1 MNVPQR
7 TPREASTAARPAV
20 VVIGIG
26 DNGADS
32 LSREAL
38 RRVSEAEVLAG
49 GERHLEFFA
58 DHPAEKWPIRD
69 NLKEFAARLQAEKRR
84 VVVLASGDPL
94 FHGIAGYLANKIG
107 RDRMEVLPNLSSMQ
121 LAFARLKESWH
132 DAALLS
138 CHAKPIEDIV
148 DVVRDAKKV
157 GLFTDNENTPAR
169 IARELLKAGIG
180 GFTAHV
186 CENLGGSDERIS
198 AWDLAELVDRS
209 FDPLNVLVL
218 IKRAEAPVIEKRD
231 WTIGIPE
238 EAFYQRQPLK
248 GLITKTEV
256 RVLSLAKM
264 RIRPGNIVWDIG
276 AGSGSVAIE
285 AGLLGAR
292 VWAVEKNKED
302 CDIIRRNIEKFGTD
316 GVTVVP
322 GIAPAALA
330 DLPAPDAVFIGGT
343 GGDMTEILRVCRERM
358 TAGGRL
364 VINVATLENLAQ
376 ADCHDVTMVQI
387 SRTRPIL
394 NLHRFEA
401 LNPVFVAVWEKS

>member
-1 MNVPQR
+1 MN
-7 TPREASTAARPAV
+7 STATTQATTDRAQPPV

-26 DNGADS
+26 DNGVDS
-32 LSREAL
+32 LSQGAL
-38 RRVSEAEVLAG
+38 RRIDDAEVLAG
-49 GERHLEFFA
+49 GERHLAFFA
-58 DHPAEKWPIRD
+58 DHPAEKLTIRD
-69 NLKEFAARLQAEKRR
+69 NLKELAARLQAETRR

-94 FHGIAGYLANKIG
+94 FHGIAGYLTNKVG
-107 RDRMEVLPNLSSMQ
+107 RERLEVLPNLSSMQ

-138 CHAKPIEDIV
+138 CHAKPVEDII

-169 IARELLKAGIG
+169 IARELLKAGVS
-180 GFTAHV
+180 GFTAYV
-186 CENLGGSDERIS
+186 CENLGGADERVS
-198 AWDLAELVDRS
+198 ACDLGELVERS

-218 IKRAEAPVIEKRD
+218 IKRGDAPVLERRD
-231 WTIGIPE
+231 WTFGIPE

-264 RIRPGNIVWDIG
+264 RIRPGNVVWDIG

-285 AGLLGAR
+285 AALLGAQ

-302 CDIIRRNIEKFGTD
+302 CDIIRRNIEKFGASQ
-316 GVTVVP
+316 VTVVP

-343 GGDMTEILRVCRERM
+343 GGEMGEILNLCRERL

-364 VINVATLENLAQ
+364 VVNVATLENLAQ
-376 ADCHDVTMVQI
+376 TDCHDVTMVQI

-401 LNPVFVAVWEKS
+401 LNPVFIAAWEKP

>member
-1 MNVPQR
+1 MNARRDPVPP
-7 TPREASTAARPAV
+7 TKTSALSPV
-20 VVIGIG
+20 VVVGIG

-38 RRVSEAEVLAG
+38 RRVNEADVLAG
-49 GERHLEFFA
+49 GERHLEFFP

-69 NLKEFAARLQAEKRR
+69 NLKEFAARLQAETRR

-107 RDRMEVLPNLSSMQ
+107 RARLEVLPNLSSMQ

-138 CHAKPIEDIV
+138 CHAKPIEDVI
-148 DVVRDAKKV
+148 DTVRDAKKI

-169 IARELLKAGIG
+169 IARELLKAGVG
-180 GFTAHV
+180 GFTAYV

-198 AWDLAELVDRS
+198 ACELPELVDRS

-218 IKRAEAPVIEKRD
+218 VKRAEAPLLNKRD

-256 RVLSLAKM
+256 RVLSLSKM
-264 RIRPGNIVWDIG
+264 RIRPGHVVWDVG
-276 AGSGSVAIE
+276 AGSGSVAVE
-285 AGLLGAR
+285 AALLGAR
-292 VWAVEKNKED
+292 VWAIEKNKED

-316 GVTVVP
+316 QVTVVP

-330 DLPAPDAVFIGGT
+330 DLPAPHAVFVGGT
-343 GGDMTEILRVCRERM
+343 GGELGEILRVCRERLV
-358 TAGGRL
+358 AGGRL
-364 VINVATLENLAQ
+364 VVNVATLENLAQ

-401 LNPVFVAVWEKS
+401 LNPVFVAVWEKP